1 MTSFSSQ
8 TLAADWQISPL
19 TPVMTVVATGDQSLN
34 FDDYDDMERGL
45 QPSSQYPTLYPNVP
59 DVFPV
64 ADTYSIPVGTT
75 WAQVKSLFLNS
86 APGSVFWLEDG
97 LHDWSGIGTS
107 GITIDAPSDNP
118 RYLLAESIHG
128 ATITVGEPPTST
140 LLFSGS
146 GIVFAGIVDAPFA
159 FNGEQWMRCTMC
171 KFFGATNSRQVSA
184 RGDSSKDTQI
194 GWCVEFDNNEY
205 DGGNQD
211 ALFDKAIDLNAGDSV
226 NDIDYPQN
234 IRLHHNHFHSVTGG
248 VENSLW
254 FVGQG
259 GHFLKVNL
267 IIENNLIDA
276 WLYEKE
282 AYEMKCGQ
290 YIIRHN
296 TFINQGDKSG
306 HRLRS
311 DSGIMFYGNW
321 SEDNFNGDI
330 AAATYN
336 TAICFNFVKN
346 IEDAVGIRM
355 FPFHCEESSGYGNQ
369 DNRLMQHNVSSGAGR
384 CLLASEAKTTVPI
397 GYQSDSVMEGNHFYS
412 AHIANSDADGAG
424 NYDRASD
431 QGLGQNLTETQWR
444 AANTWGTNTYTNQF
458 LVPTMNAVDPDLF
471 DGPGDD
477 ITVDDVYQI
486 YGFDLFGS
494 LYGQPSQIKMPSW
507 WKA

>member
-1 MTSFSSQ
+1 
-8 TLAADWQISPL
+8 
-19 TPVMTVVATGDQSLN
+19 
-34 FDDYDDMERGL
+34 
-45 QPSSQYPTLYPNVP
+45 
-59 DVFPV
+59 
-64 ADTYSIPVGTT
+64 
-75 WAQVKSLFLNS
+75 
-86 APGSVFWLEDG
+86 
-97 LHDWSGIGTS
+97 
-107 GITIDAPSDNP
+107 
-118 RYLLAESIHG
+118 
-128 ATITVGEPPTST
+128 
-140 LLFSGS
+140 
-146 GIVFAGIVDAPFA
+146 
-159 FNGEQWMRCTMC
+159 
-171 KFFGATNSRQVSA
+171 
-184 RGDSSKDTQI
+184 
-194 GWCVEFDNNEY
+194 
-205 DGGNQD
+205 
-211 ALFDKAIDLNAGDSV
+211 
-226 NDIDYPQN
+226 
-234 IRLHHNHFHSVTGG
+234 VTGG

-296 TFINQGDKSG
+296 TFINQGDVSG

-369 DNRLMQHNVSSGAGR
+369 DNRLMKHNVSSGAGR

-507 WKA
+507 WKLSTVLTWVEPDYRVDGSTLVAIDTYTIEYGGVDTVTDPGILASEVIPGNVFSFNMPTPEIGKTYRARILATDKNGKTSQLSGFAYVTL